1 MSRLGRENIMLKCV
15 VPVYDEK
22 KYDSALCKKYGG
34 TSIAGF
40 RGKPFNIRQSSL
52 LNGKG
57 KRMK

>member
-1 MSRLGRENIMLKCV
+1 MLKCV